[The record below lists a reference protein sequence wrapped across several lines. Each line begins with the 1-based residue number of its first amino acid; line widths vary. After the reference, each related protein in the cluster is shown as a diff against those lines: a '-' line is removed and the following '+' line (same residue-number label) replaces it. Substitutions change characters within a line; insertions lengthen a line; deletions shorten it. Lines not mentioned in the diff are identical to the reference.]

1 MSPTTPK
8 RWTVLVY
15 FAGDNNLTPE
25 MARALEE
32 IIRSC
37 RDTNLNIYVY
47 FDSLSRD
54 VPTLY
59 CDLNEQDCN
68 GRRTVTFFRS
78 HKIRPKLI
86 ERERLFNENS
96 ASMNNI
102 LNFVHWCVQR
112 DGKGRSDVEDRDYA
126 LIFSG
131 HSFGF
136 LDWGLFKDTNSDYYM
151 TLSKLRWLFERIT
164 YPKSRLDVIAQAEQE
179 EEREDAER
187 ENRPYHAWSTQKLKE
202 RTTPV
207 IGKPVSLLGFDSC
220 EMGTLEIASQ
230 FKKVTKTLVAS
241 AGSVPNAGWNFA
253 QILSVNIADHDPD
266 NGDLTP
272 ARLAVRFVERFI
284 KQQSSFALADKAV
297 DMAAWDITKLP
308 DVEAEFARLCD
319 DMIRCFK
326 GGGNIVHQQMRRLLA
341 HVHVQCQTYLLE
353 QHIDLGDFC
362 KLLISEIDLL
372 RTELAPSKI
381 TEILEVRESCKR
393 VIRAI
398 RQCILLS
405 GFAGKDRQFTNG
417 IALFFPWSLESY
429 REASKDYQKLSFIR
443 NRATGRKW
451 KVFLKLYLK
460 KVSRRR
466 AVALSPVDEN
476 GKVVITEKMPSVVYR
491 SYVFADNDIFGFP
504 FTEELS
510 GSGDFREDKRPPDGD
525 KRPPDGDKRPPDGDK
540 RPPDGDKRPPDG
552 DKRPPD
558 GDKLSNNLP
567 AFLSHFMRMKNIHAR
582 WNQTGFD
589 ANTDRVEFVADDLPP
604 DPAGGDG
611 NGKIRVTIPQ
621 GRTVQRR

>member
-1 MSPTTPK
+1 MTTITSKP
-8 RWTVLVY
+8 WTVIVY
-15 FAGDNNLTPE
+15 FAGDNNLTTE

-32 IIRSC
+32 IIRSD
-37 RDTNLNIYVY
+37 RQTDEDLNIYVY

-59 CDLNEQDCN
+59 CDLNGQA
-68 GRRTVTFFRS
+68 GKKRREVTFFRS
-78 HKIRPKLI
+78 HKIGPKLI
-86 ERERLFNENS
+86 ERDRLFNENS

-112 DGKGRSDVEDRDYA
+112 DCLGSAEPPNRDYA

-164 YPKSRLDVIAQAEQE
+164 YPKHRLDSIAAAEQE

-187 ENRPYHAWSTQKLKE
+187 QNRPYRPWSAQKLKE

-207 IGKPVSLLGFDSC
+207 IGKRVSLLGFDSC

-230 FKKVTKTLVAS
+230 FNNLTETLVAS

-253 QILSVNIADHDPD
+253 QILSANITDHQSPD
-266 NGDLTP
+266 GDLTP
-272 ARLAVRFVERFI
+272 KRLAVRFVEQFI
-284 KQQSSFALADKAV
+284 KQQSSFALADKSV
-297 DMAAWDITKLP
+297 DMAAWDIAKLP
-308 DVEAEFARLCD
+308 DVEKEFAKLCED
-319 DMIRCFK
+319 LIHCFK
-326 GGGNIVHQQMRRLLA
+326 GGGRVAHQQMRRLLA

-362 KLLISEIDLL
+362 KLLFDEIDLL
-372 RTELAPSKI
+372 KGELAPSKI
-381 TEILEVRESCKR
+381 PEILAVQESCKH
-393 VIRAI
+393 VLRAMSK
-398 RQCILLS
+398 CILLS
-405 GFAGKDRQFTNG
+405 GFSGKERQYTNG

-429 REASKDYQKLSFIR
+429 WEASKDYKKLAFIK

-451 KVFLKLYLK
+451 KVFLKVYLR

-466 AVALSPVDEN
+466 AIDLSPVDQN
-476 GKVVITEKMPSVVYR
+476 GRVIITEKMPTVVYR
-491 SYVFADNDIFGFP
+491 SYAFGDNDIYGFP
-504 FTEELS
+504 FIAEPSEFAEA
-510 GSGDFREDKRPPDGD
+510 GDLGEDKRPPDGD

-540 RPPDGDKRPPDG
+540 RPPDGDK
-552 DKRPPD
+552 
-558 GDKLSNNLP
+558 LMNNLSV
-567 AFLSHFMRMKNIHAR
+567 FLSYFMRMKNIHAR
-582 WNQTGFD
+582 WNQTGFA
-589 ANTDRVEFVADDLPP
+589 ANTEHVEFVEDPP
-604 DPAGGDG
+604 PSPVVD
-611 NGKIRVTIPQ
+611 GKIRVTIPQ
-621 GRTVQRR
+621 GRRIDKR

>member
-1 MSPTTPK
+1 M
-8 RWTVLVY
+8 VY
-15 FAGDNNLTPE
+15 FAGDNNLTTE

-32 IIRSC
+32 VIRSG
-37 RDTNLNIYVY
+37 RNPVLNVYVY

-59 CDLNEQDCN
+59 CDLNDHDSTEK
-68 GRRTVTFFRS
+68 RVVTFFRS
-78 HKIRPKLI
+78 HKVRPKLI
-86 ERERLFNENS
+86 ERDRLFNENS

-112 DGKGRSDVEDRDYA
+112 DRRGGRDRKDRDYA
-126 LIFSG
+126 LVFSG

-151 TLSKLRWLFERIT
+151 TLSKLRWLFERLT
-164 YPKSRLDVIAQAEQE
+164 YPKTRLDAIAQVQQE

-187 ENRPYHAWSTQKLKE
+187 ENRPCRPWSAQKLKE

-207 IGKPVSLLGFDSC
+207 IGKPVAFLGFDSC

-230 FKKVTKTLVAS
+230 FTGLAKTLVAS

-253 QILSVNIADHDPD
+253 QILSANIHAHKEEV
-266 NGDLTP
+266 GELTP
-272 ARLAVRFVERFI
+272 QRLAVRFVDRFI

-308 DVEAEFARLCD
+308 DVETEFARLCD
-319 DMIRCFK
+319 DLIGCFK
-326 GGGNIVHQQMRRLLA
+326 GGGKVAHQQMRRLVA

-362 KLLISEIDLL
+362 KLLISEIDMLES
-372 RTELAPSKI
+372 ELPNSKI
-381 TEILEVRESCKR
+381 GEILEVRASCKR
-393 VIRAI
+393 VVQAMRG
-398 RQCILLS
+398 CILLCGFS
-405 GFAGKDRQFTNG
+405 GKERQYTNG

-429 REASKDYQKLSFIR
+429 WEAQKDYEKLSFIK
-443 NRATGRKW
+443 NRKTGRKW

-460 KVSRRR
+460 RISRRP
-466 AVALSPVDEN
+466 AVELSPLDEN
-476 GKVVITEKMPSVVYR
+476 GNVIITENMPVVVYR
-491 SYVFADNDIFGFP
+491 SYAFADTDTMGIP
-504 FTEELS
+504 FTTEMPTSAES
-510 GSGDFREDKRPPDGD
+510 GTTE

-558 GDKLSNNLP
+558 GDKLLSDVSL
-567 AFLSHFMRMKNIHAR
+567 FLSYFMRMKNIRAR
-582 WNQTGFD
+582 WNQTGFS
-589 ANTDRVEFVADDLPP
+589 ANTDVVEFVDEKSGDAKLDDR
-604 DPAGGDG
+604 GGR
-611 NGKIRVTIPQ
+611 IPVTIPKS
-621 GRTVQRR
+621 RKIARR